1 MLRFTRDTT
10 LNAALAEL
18 AEQML
23 SACSAGSALILVA
36 LTAVLMLAALPAAA
50 QNPHDPDPRLVI
62 RERVRDVI
70 RGTAPI
76 EERSRAYQGR
86 DRGTEQTDRFSRR
99 AKIGRDGRVTIQ
111 NIAGNITVT
120 AGSGD
125 EVSIEAI
132 KRTRADASQLATVHI
147 IVDER
152 PGRVEVR
159 TEHTA
164 RNDRVSVDYTVTV
177 PASASLE
184 LKSISGTVKVTGV
197 QGGVRADTISG
208 NIVTASTPRLELAK
222 SVSGDVD
229 LGDVST
235 DTDVSAS
242 SISGSVRAKGLKAR
256 SLDLGTISGD
266 VTLTNVTCDRLGV
279 RSVSGNVD
287 FSGALAR
294 NGRYDVNS
302 HSGTIRLT
310 IPTDIGF
317 ELTAN
322 TFSGSIRSDIPVTLG
337 PTSARDDRRR
347 PGPGRSTRATFG
359 DGSASL
365 TVRTFSGDIVI
376 TKR

>member
-111 NIAGNITVT
+111 NLAGNITVT

-164 RNDRVSVDYTVTV
+164 RNDRVAVDYTVSV
-177 PASASLE
+177 PLSAAVD
-184 LKSISGTVKVTGV
+184 LKSVSGDVKVTGV
-197 QGGVRADTISG
+197 QGAVRVESISG
-208 NIVTASTPRLELAK
+208 TLTTASTPRLEA
-222 SVSGDVD
+222 
-229 LGDVST
+229 
-235 DTDVSAS
+235 A
-242 SISGSVRAKGLKAR
+242 
-256 SLDLGTISGD
+256 
-266 VTLTNVTCDRLGV
+266 
-279 RSVSGNVD
+279 
-287 FSGALAR
+287 
-294 NGRYDVNS
+294 
-302 HSGTIRLT
+302 
-310 IPTDIGF
+310 
-317 ELTAN
+317 
-322 TFSGSIRSDIPVTLG
+322 
-337 PTSARDDRRR
+337 
-347 PGPGRSTRATFG
+347 
-359 DGSASL
+359 
-365 TVRTFSGDIVI
+365 
-376 TKR
+376 